1 MTGKPISFRRGL
13 PPITIAEPDSVV
25 ISFREIADR
34 LARQIRFNGE
44 IGAISVAQHSVM
56 GAEALFAETRDPFH
70 GALFV
75 LHDAHEFVLGDM
87 ARPVTDQIE
96 AECPGFRVAWSYL
109 KLKWDRRI
117 YKSAGLPSPD
127 LWTVADTTAI
137 DLMDQRMMAAE
148 VLAIYGPR
156 AAAIYPARIRK
167 TPLLQESLT
176 PWPAERAA
184 ERFLK
189 CLARMTGKVFR

>member
-1 MTGKPISFRRGL
+1 MTAKAISFRRGL

-75 LHDAHEFVLGDM
+75 LHDAHEFILGDM

-96 AECPGFRVAWSYL
+96 ADCPGFRLAWSLL
-109 KLKWDRRI
+109 KLSWDRPI
-117 YKSAGLPSPD
+117 YQAAGLPSPD
-127 LWTVADTTAI
+127 LWTVSQLNAI
-137 DLMDQRMMAAE
+137 ELMDQRMMAAE
-148 VLAIYGPR
+148 VLALYGPQ
-156 AAAIYPARIRK
+156 AASRYPAKIRK